1 MKTTQVRVK
10 LINILFL
17 TLLALSVSSGQASI
31 GIIEVFHKDLPPSL
45 ETLDRTNAVLARFVD
60 DYEISYNL
68 ITDSATVDLIR
79 KYSLPDT
86 HFPFAVVIDG
96 CYSAMIDGEQIDFVH
111 FPLFMHGIGRH
122 EGNWSMEYL
131 ELVLNDNTLLMD
143 ESILPVLD
151 EEGDTPC
158 QGEE

>member
-1 MKTTQVRVK
+1 MGVK
-10 LINILFL
+10 LNNFLFL
-17 TLLALSVSSGQASI
+17 TLLALSVLSGEASI

-45 ETLDRTNAVLARFVD
+45 ETLDRTNAVLACFVD

-79 KYSLPDT
+79 KYNLPDT

-96 CYSAMIDGEQIDFVH
+96 SYSAMIDGEQIDFVH

-158 QGEE
+158 EGEE